1 MSFRRSLVSKYVSS
15 NNNPCMNRPTSNFYP
30 FIVSLDKS
38 NGICNAVD
46 DLSMKICAL
55 SEIKDV
61 NVKVYNMM
69 KIN

>member
-1 MSFRRSLVSKYVSS
+1 
-15 NNNPCMNRPTSNFYP
+15 MNRPTSNFYP